1 MTPAREQVR
10 GGLAGARGRF
20 RWSSRPGAPI
30 IDNLIKLVLRP
41 AAFVGAV
48 GLLLY
53 LSDIGCV
60 FRAVTGVPCPGCGMT
75 RAWLALLRGDV
86 ASAIAYHPLFWAF
99 PLALGVVAAMSAVN
113 AHMGQ
118 AGVRMGLMNGRMS
131 RADVPMGHAD
141 ARVDHPV
148 GRADAR
154 VGRVLRAVSL
164 AMLIALVALWAVR
177 LADPADG
184 ALFLGEGHV
193 PADVPVD
200 VIHVEQP
207 AWLRFL
213 H

>member
-1 MTPAREQVR
+1 MTPARERVR

-20 RWSSRPGAPI
+20 RWSSRLGAPI

-86 ASAIAYHPLFWAF
+86 ASAIAYHPLFWVF
-99 PLALGVVAAMSAVN
+99 PLALGAVAAMSAVN
-113 AHMGQ
+113 ARMRQ

-131 RADVPMGHAD
+131 QAD

-177 LADPADG
+177 LVDPADG
-184 ALFLGEGHV
+184 ALFLGEGYV